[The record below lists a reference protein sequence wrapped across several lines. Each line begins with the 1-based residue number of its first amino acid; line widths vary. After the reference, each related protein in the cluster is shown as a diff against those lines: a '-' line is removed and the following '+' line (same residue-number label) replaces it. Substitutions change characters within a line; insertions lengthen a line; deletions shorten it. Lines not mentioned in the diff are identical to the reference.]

1 MQLLLSHQRIG
12 FCHAPWCAV
21 RKNKTDTSEMVTQL
35 VFGETFEVISQ
46 DHHWLEI
53 QSYSDGYRG
62 YIDRRHAIGI
72 TEKECTIWHDA
83 REISYQF
90 QIEIMSSWGKLR
102 VPAGA
107 YLGSNSH
114 FNIGPESF
122 SLPEASPIN
131 DPESFL
137 TLMLNV
143 PYLWGGK
150 TSFGIDC
157 SGLTQL
163 YFRWFGYHLPRDAKD
178 QQALGTS
185 VELDEIQ
192 HNDAVF
198 FQNQEGKITHVG
210 IMLDHEHILHASG
223 RVRID
228 RLVQGNIWNDELQEI
243 THTFHSA
250 IRILP

>member
-122 SLPEASPIN
+122 SLPEASPII

-163 YFRWFGYHLPRDAKD
+163 YFRWFGYNLPRDATD

-192 HNDAVF
+192 YNDAVF
-198 FQNQEGKITHVG
+198 FQSQEGKITHVG

-223 RVRID
+223 RVRKD
-228 RLVQGNIWNDELQEI
+228 RLSQGNIWNEELQEF
-243 THTFHSA
+243 THQLHSV
-250 IRILP
+250 RRYV

>member
-122 SLPEASPIN
+122 SLPEASPII
-131 DPESFL
+131 DPEAFL
-137 TLMLNV
+137 ALMLNV

-185 VELDEIQ
+185 IELDEIQ

-198 FQNQEGKITHVG
+198 FQNPEGKITHVG
-210 IMLDHEHILHASG
+210 IAQNPQEVIHASG

>member
-35 VFGETFEVISQ
+35 VFGETFEVNSQ

-107 YLGSNSH
+107 YVGTNLQ
-114 FNIGPESF
+114 FNIGSEAFTLHEASHNID
-122 SLPEASPIN
+122 PEA
-131 DPESFL
+131 FL
-137 TLMLNV
+137 ALMLNV
-143 PYLWGGK
+143 PYLRGGK

-163 YFRWFGYHLPRDAKD
+163 YFRWFGYHLPRYAKD

-185 VELDEIQ
+185 IELDEIQ

-198 FQNQEGKITHVG
+198 FQNPEGKITHVG
-210 IMLDHEHILHASG
+210 IAQNPQEVIHASG

-228 RLVQGNIWNDELQEI
+228 RLLQGNIWNDEIQEI